1 VCKHL
6 FDTSDRLVRMA
17 GLTPSHVSSLDDTAV
32 LDALREAEIRRR
44 QLYRDELLL
53 LAEIEARGIAT
64 RRGFHIGT
72 VALVRDMF
80 SLGSGEAQ
88 RMVAHAEALC
98 ATVTPTGARI
108 EPRLPVVAEAL
119 AEGAIG
125 PDHVEAIRKA
135 VTGLPDAASVEDT
148 VIAEKILCEAAT
160 TSAPSIIKRLGDEIA
175 QRLDPD
181 GNEPKEKDLLRP
193 QRRLDFQET
202 RDGRLLGRFDLDTE
216 TGALLTT
223 LLSPHTAP
231 RSTEEG
237 PDRRSRS
244 ERHGD
249 AFRDILTLAAKCENT
264 PTEAGEPATLM
275 VSVTLEELKS
285 GIGHGLL
292 DGYWNLSAAQIR
304 RIACDAAV
312 VPVVL
317 GSKSEILDI
326 GRATRVVPRAIRRAL
341 IRRDR
346 GCSFPGC
353 VKKPSGARLT
363 SAPRGAVVYRLE
375 VEDLRGLVIGVMRS
389 SWRQVD
395 PGIAGEAGSS
405 RDKAGAVQNCRMD
418 RAW

>member
-1 VCKHL
+1 
-6 FDTSDRLVRMA
+6 MA
-17 GLTPSHVSSLDDTAV
+17 GLTPSHVSSLDDSAV
-32 LDALREAEIRRR
+32 LDALRETEIRRR
-44 QLYRDELLL
+44 QLYQDELLL

-88 RMVAHAEALC
+88 RMVSHAEALC

-108 EPRLPVVAEAL
+108 DPRLPVVAEAL
-119 AEGAIG
+119 AEGVIG

-135 VTGLPDAASVEDT
+135 VTGLPDAATTEDR
-148 VIAEKILCEAAT
+148 VMAEKILCEAAA

-181 GNEPKEKDLLRP
+181 GNAPKEKDLLRP

-231 RSTEEG
+231 RSTDEEG

-244 ERHGD
+244 ERQGD
-249 AFRDILTLAAKCENT
+249 AFRDILTLAAQCKDT

-353 VKKPSGARLT
+353 AKKAKWSQAHHVLPWFFGGPTALDNLVLICAHHHQVIHHSAWEIRMVQGFPEYLPS
-363 SAPRGAVVYRLE
+363 SY
-375 VEDLRGLVIGVMRS
+375 
-389 SWRQVD
+389 VD
-395 PGIAGEAGSS
+395 PE
-405 RDKAGAVQNCRMD
+405 RKPRRNTLHTMRT
-418 RAW
+418 